1 VNERQPGESV
11 NSTFNA
17 KQLEAE
23 IQLIAI
29 WSHRSELSKNKKP
42 VGQLRSSW
50 YNSTLATVRNEQSL
64 MSTLLWNVNIGK
76 YKAQS

>member
-29 WSHRSELSKNKKP
+29 WSHRSELSKNKKTL
-42 VGQLRSSW
+42 GQLRSSW
-50 YNSTLATVRNEQSL
+50 FLIQLNSSNSAKWTVTHEHSPTKR
-64 MSTLLWNVNIGK
+64 K
-76 YKAQS
+76 YW